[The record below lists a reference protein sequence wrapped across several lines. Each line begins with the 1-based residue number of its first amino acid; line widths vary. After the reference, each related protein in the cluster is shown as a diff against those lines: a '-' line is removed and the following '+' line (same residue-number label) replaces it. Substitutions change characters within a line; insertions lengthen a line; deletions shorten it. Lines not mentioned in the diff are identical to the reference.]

1 MEPSLFTT
9 EWIATCFRNFVS
21 ESFKNHIPIKWE
33 INFQY
38 IEYTVVQRYMD
49 LLPVLGLFLHY
60 SISDWSCLAH
70 FLTVVKCIF
79 HAGMLVY
86 VLTTL
91 WKGVQTSL
99 SIIHLQFLRGKSCKA
114 KPNLSLQT
122 WQRLLWH
129 KSCYCLSWFVA
140 YFINVNPILLLYY
153 NGNTAVTV
161 NDYYKYINYSLYH
174 WIFMW
179 GGMHFRSQK
188 GKISL
193 SPSQ

>member
-21 ESFKNHIPIKWE
+21 ESFKNHIPIKW
-33 INFQY
+33 
-38 IEYTVVQRYMD
+38 EYTVVQRYMD

-70 FLTVVKCIF
+70 FLTVVKRIF
-79 HAGMLVY
+79 HAGVLVY

-140 YFINVNPILLLYY
+140 YFINVNPIPSLILQWKHRSNCKWLLQVHQLLF
-153 NGNTAVTV
+153 V
-161 NDYYKYINYSLYH
+161 SLDIYV
-174 WIFMW
+174 
-179 GGMHFRSQK
+179 GRNALQESEGEDL
-188 GKISL
+188 SL
-193 SPSQ
+193 SLSVN